1 MKAKVKTSSVSR
13 LESLLRW
20 RYDLARL
27 SAGEQCR
34 ESLGGRME
42 FAMVATPTFGLGFI
56 ELLLILLGGS
66 GWLGMP
72 PGERDAELL
81 KAAPQQTLFYLE
93 WAGRGAG
100 QPGGA
105 GIDGLTADPEV
116 VAFFV
121 ALDQALAKAETPDAD
136 EDQLRLRENLPQLA
150 KLLTAH
156 PGSLS
161 IGFETPPPEQA
172 LLNVLKRQ
180 PLTGQFRIG
189 LVSSAGRDAAVLLET
204 LGRLLEAELEPQ
216 PQLQEVSFKKTSDTI
231 KLTVHREADRVLI
244 GFGEGTV
251 TKILACLKGDAP
263 GLDQSPRFQAAWKRV
278 APTRVATVG
287 WFDLKGAIETATR
300 AAGPA
305 GVLFQP
311 MLRGFGADALESLV
325 TGTGVENGNVV
336 QRTFLATGG
345 RTDGLLLLAG
355 GPTIRSEQLKHIPA
369 DCDLVAAGSLNLAQ
383 TVRGA
388 RELVGRTTPASAEMF
403 DEAIKQLESELGLN
417 LERDIYPVVG
427 DTWTAFDSPSAG
439 GLIATSLIV
448 AVEVRDAKRAEV
460 LFERLMK
467 LVEQSLVTEIDPDFE
482 SKTVELK
489 RQSFLGHSICY
500 VNTAGW
506 ELGSEAATTP
516 SFSLTRE
523 HILFALHPQALKAH
537 LRQQSAPRPT
547 FDSVLP
553 KKLTRPE
560 GELLAFGTLD
570 GERAIQ
576 TLCAIA
582 PFYGQSVLSHLQSNG
597 FPLDAFAIPSAAALL
612 PYASDSTFVVVR
624 QPEGLMLE
632 TKNPHTAIL
641 TAAVLGSA
649 KAWFLPN
656 YDEYLEVRRQRNH
669 SQLNAGLGDAEG
681 KVVPAAAIE
690 PAPKKPEPA
699 AAVIARKLA
708 PLFIKAMI
716 PDGIQQAIPEDV
728 FKRLEQPPS
737 PEAVRQREERRQQ
750 TEERRQKRL
759 ERRQPPAVK

>member
-42 FAMVATPTFGLGFI
+42 FAMVVTPTFGLGLI

-216 PQLQEVSFKKTSDTI
+216 LQEVSFKTTSDTI

-388 RELVGRTTPASAEMF
+388 RELVGRTTPASAAMF

>member
-1 MKAKVKTSSVSR
+1 
-13 LESLLRW
+13 
-20 RYDLARL
+20 
-27 SAGEQCR
+27 
-34 ESLGGRME
+34 
-42 FAMVATPTFGLGFI
+42 
-56 ELLLILLGGS
+56 
-66 GWLGMP
+66 
-72 PGERDAELL
+72 
-81 KAAPQQTLFYLE
+81 
-93 WAGRGAG
+93 
-100 QPGGA
+100 
-105 GIDGLTADPEV
+105 
-116 VAFFV
+116 
-121 ALDQALAKAETPDAD
+121 
-136 EDQLRLRENLPQLA
+136 
-150 KLLTAH
+150 
-156 PGSLS
+156 
-161 IGFETPPPEQA
+161 
-172 LLNVLKRQ
+172 
-180 PLTGQFRIG
+180 
-189 LVSSAGRDAAVLLET
+189 
-204 LGRLLEAELEPQ
+204 
-216 PQLQEVSFKKTSDTI
+216 
-231 KLTVHREADRVLI
+231 
-244 GFGEGTV
+244 
-251 TKILACLKGDAP
+251 
-263 GLDQSPRFQAAWKRV
+263 
-278 APTRVATVG
+278 
-287 WFDLKGAIETATR
+287 
-300 AAGPA
+300 
-305 GVLFQP
+305 
-311 MLRGFGADALESLV
+311 
-325 TGTGVENGNVV
+325 
-336 QRTFLATGG
+336 
-345 RTDGLLLLAG
+345 
-355 GPTIRSEQLKHIPA
+355 
-369 DCDLVAAGSLNLAQ
+369 
-383 TVRGA
+383 
-388 RELVGRTTPASAEMF
+388 MF

>member
-42 FAMVATPTFGLGFI
+42 FAMVATPTFGLGLI

-216 PQLQEVSFKKTSDTI
+216 PQLQEVSFKTTSDTI

-345 RTDGLLLLAG
+345 RTDGL
-355 GPTIRSEQLKHIPA
+355 
-369 DCDLVAAGSLNLAQ
+369 
-383 TVRGA
+383 
-388 RELVGRTTPASAEMF
+388 
-403 DEAIKQLESELGLN
+403 
-417 LERDIYPVVG
+417 
-427 DTWTAFDSPSAG
+427 
-439 GLIATSLIV
+439 
-448 AVEVRDAKRAEV
+448 
-460 LFERLMK
+460 
-467 LVEQSLVTEIDPDFE
+467 
-482 SKTVELK
+482 
-489 RQSFLGHSICY
+489 
-500 VNTAGW
+500 
-506 ELGSEAATTP
+506 
-516 SFSLTRE
+516 
-523 HILFALHPQALKAH
+523 
-537 LRQQSAPRPT
+537 
-547 FDSVLP
+547 
-553 KKLTRPE
+553 
-560 GELLAFGTLD
+560 
-570 GERAIQ
+570 
-576 TLCAIA
+576 
-582 PFYGQSVLSHLQSNG
+582 
-597 FPLDAFAIPSAAALL
+597 
-612 PYASDSTFVVVR
+612 
-624 QPEGLMLE
+624 
-632 TKNPHTAIL
+632 
-641 TAAVLGSA
+641 
-649 KAWFLPN
+649 
-656 YDEYLEVRRQRNH
+656 
-669 SQLNAGLGDAEG
+669 
-681 KVVPAAAIE
+681 
-690 PAPKKPEPA
+690 
-699 AAVIARKLA
+699 
-708 PLFIKAMI
+708 
-716 PDGIQQAIPEDV
+716 
-728 FKRLEQPPS
+728 
-737 PEAVRQREERRQQ
+737 
-750 TEERRQKRL
+750 
-759 ERRQPPAVK
+759 

>member
-42 FAMVATPTFGLGFI
+42 FAMVATPTFGLGLI

-216 PQLQEVSFKKTSDTI
+216 LQEVSFKTTSDTI

-388 RELVGRTTPASAEMF
+388 RELVGRTTPASAAMF

-427 DTWTAFDSPSAG
+427 ETWTAFDSPSAG

>member
-42 FAMVATPTFGLGFI
+42 FAMVATPTFGLGLI

-216 PQLQEVSFKKTSDTI
+216 LQEVSFKTTSDTI

-388 RELVGRTTPASAEMF
+388 RELVGRTTPASAAMF